1 MQEESL
7 SVRFLGDNASLEKA
21 SKEAAKSLDKVEDAV
36 DKTTKTLSKNINVT
50 EKVSQA
56 AAKLAKSSAVAGGSL
71 DKTSKSSG
79 AATQSLINLSRVAQ
93 DAPFGFIGIA
103 NNLNPLLESFQR
115 LKAESGST
123 GTAMKALGS
132 SLLGPAGI
140 GLALGIVSS
149 LLITFGDKLFK
160 SKSAVNE
167 QAEAIK
173 KASQLLRDYEASLN
187 DVSRVNLLGTQD
199 AQGELTKLKAL
210 YDASQ
215 NINIPLAKRKE
226 IVDQLQAQYPKYFK
240 NLSDE
245 TILAGGAAGAYQN
258 LTQAILA
265 SSKARAAQELIVEI
279 QKDLLAV
286 EQQITDNVAERTQL
300 ERNFVSQKGKQSPVR
315 QMVDD
320 FGRIVK
326 TTTEAD
332 ATELK
337 INKKLEQG
345 NKLYDQRFQLQ
356 KRINTVSSLLTDIVE
371 KTPDALI
378 SPTSTLKD
386 ATSKKGEFNFFDK
399 FFDFDFNGKLSE
411 KQTSSLIDA
420 ANAFAKEFGG
430 ILEGLDFN
438 KETKPASLQAAKDFW
453 RNYRNG
459 IVTFKPQKLIDDI
472 TVQAPAIKLAD
483 GTNQIEDLLKG
494 IQQGFD
500 KVNPN
505 DVGVLP
511 DALERQR
518 IITLAKFEK
527 LYRDIGLE
535 LPKIIKEELEN
546 GLSKPVEIKDI
557 PTVNL
562 DAVLKDNLQKATA
575 FRNQLNAIFANSFQG
590 LFSDLGSNIG
600 KSIAEGLSPL
610 TAATSTI
617 VDFMSNLISQMGDA
631 LIQYGIIKT
640 GIDKILLAGGFALPG
655 GVAIALGIA
664 AKAAASLLKSTKPKG
679 FAEGG
684 LAFGPTLGLVGEGRG
699 TNRSNPEVIA
709 PLNKLA
715 QFIGGG
721 STGDTLVT
729 RISGNDL
736 ELLLVRNGKRNG
748 RVR

>member
-1 MQEESL
+1 MPQEESL
-7 SVRFLGDNASLEKA
+7 RVRFIGDNSSLDKA
-21 SKEAAKSLDKVEDAV
+21 SKAATKSLDKVEETT
-36 DKTTKTLSKNINVT
+36 DKVTKNLQKNVVVT
-50 EKVSQA
+50 EKVSRA
-56 AAKLAKSSAVAGGSL
+56 AAGLARSAGVAGGAL
-71 DKTSKSSG
+71 DKTSRSSG

-115 LKAESGST
+115 LRSESGST
-123 GTAMKALGS
+123 GTAMKALGA

-140 GLALGIVSS
+140 GLALGVVSS
-149 LLITFGDKLFK
+149 LLITFGDKIFK

-173 KASQLLRDYEASLN
+173 KASQLLRDYEASLS

-199 AQGELTKLKAL
+199 AQGELTKLKSL

-226 IVDQLQAQYPKYFK
+226 IIDQLQAQYPKYFK

-258 LTQAILA
+258 LTQQIIA

-279 QKDLLAV
+279 QKDLLSV
-286 EQQITDNVAERTQL
+286 EQQITDNTAKRLQL
-300 ERNFVSQKGKQSPVR
+300 ENNFIKARNKENPNVR
-315 QMVDD
+315 RSVDE
-320 FGRIVK
+320 FGRIVDL
-326 TTTEAD
+326 TTKSAGI
-332 ATELK
+332 ELK
-337 INKKLEQG
+337 INKSLEDG
-345 NKLYDQRFQLQ
+345 NKLIDQRFELQ
-356 KRINTVSSLLTDIVE
+356 KRVNTVSSLLTDIVE
-371 KTPDALI
+371 KNPDALI
-378 SPTSTLKD
+378 PDTSSLKAPTG
-386 ATSKKGEFNFFDK
+386 KKGEFNFFDK

-411 KQTSSLIDA
+411 KQTSSLLDA

-438 KETKPASLQAAKDFW
+438 KETQPASLQAAKDFW
-453 RNYRNG
+453 KNYRNG

-518 IITLAKFEK
+518 IVTLAKFEK
-527 LYRDIGLE
+527 LYKDIGLE
-535 LPKIIKEELEN
+535 LPTIIKTELEN
-546 GLSKPVEIKDI
+546 GLNKDVKIDNI
-557 PTVNL
+557 PTV
-562 DAVLKDNLQKATA
+562 
-575 FRNQLNAIFANSFQG
+575 
-590 LFSDLGSNIG
+590 DLGPALANNL
-600 KSIAEGLSPL
+600 AQ
-610 TAATSTI
+610 I
-617 VDFMSNLISQMGDA
+617 VSFTKTVQGALGQMGT
-631 LIQYGIIKT
+631 LIASSFGEAIGT
-640 GIDKILLAGGFALPG
+640 ALAGGNVGEIFKNLFTSLG
-655 GVAIALGIA
+655 GVVQQLGQQIIQLGVVAQVAQKAIANLLKNPAAALAVGIA
-664 AKAAASLLKSTKPKG
+664 LTALGSAIKNIKPTG
-679 FAEGG
+679 FAAGG

-709 PLNKLA
+709 PLNKLS
-715 QFIGGG
+715 QFLGGG
-721 STGDTLVT
+721 SGDELVT
-729 RISGNDL
+729 RWRGNDV
-736 ELLLVRNGKRNG
+736 ELMLVRNGKRNR